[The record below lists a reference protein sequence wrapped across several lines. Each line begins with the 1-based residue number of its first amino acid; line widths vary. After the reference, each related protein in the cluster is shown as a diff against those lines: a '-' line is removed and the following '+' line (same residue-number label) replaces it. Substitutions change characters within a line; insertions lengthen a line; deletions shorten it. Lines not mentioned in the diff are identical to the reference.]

1 MNDPSPTQMF
11 FDDSA
16 TVPVPRSI
24 QRAYLW
30 LLGVV
35 GIAAAALVL
44 TFAVATQSNADSERI
59 ARSDGNGVKAILS
72 AIVATHGRP
81 GAL

>member
-1 MNDPSPTQMF
+1 MF
-11 FDDSA
+11 FDDTA
-16 TVPVPRSI
+16 IVPTARSI
-24 QRAYLW
+24 QRAYFW
-30 LLGVV
+30 LLGVI

-44 TFAVATQSNADSERI
+44 TFAIATQSNADSERI

>member
-1 MNDPSPTQMF
+1 MNDPSPTHMF
-11 FDDSA
+11 FDDTSS
-16 TVPVPRSI
+16 VPVPHSI

-30 LLGVV
+30 LLSTL
-35 GIAAAALVL
+35 GIAAAALVVM
-44 TFAVATQSNADSERI
+44 FAVATQSNADSERI
-59 ARSDGNGVKAILS
+59 ARSDGSGVKAVIS

>member
-1 MNDPSPTQMF
+1 MNDPSPTHMF
-11 FDDSA
+11 FDDTA
-16 TVPVPRSI
+16 IVPAARSI
-24 QRAYLW
+24 QRAYFW
-30 LLGVV
+30 LLGVI

-44 TFAVATQSNADSERI
+44 TFAIATQSNADSERI
-59 ARSDGNGVKAILS
+59 ARSDGNGGKAILS